1 MRTATIAAVIISI
14 QFAITGWAQVDR
26 SPLRERIP
34 KPNPAKYQQVRDGK
48 DWKNPF
54 LVVRPNGI
62 EIIGVTPRPGYI
74 SLQDVTKELEHLPSS
89 AWPYGL
95 VVAVADVGIVSGGD
109 DLPKIHANRQ
119 KLLALLKHLGIA
131 ADLWPSG

>member
-1 MRTATIAAVIISI
+1 MGTAKIATVIISL
-14 QFAITGWAQVDR
+14 QFAITGWAQVDH

-34 KPNPAKYQQVRDGK
+34 KPDPAKYSKVREGK

-62 EIIGVTPRPGYI
+62 EINGVTPRAGYI

-95 VVAVADVGIVSGGD
+95 VVAVVDAGIVSGGD
-109 DLPKIHANRQ
+109 DLPKIRRIVRSY
-119 KLLALLKHLGIA
+119 LR
-131 ADLWPSG
+131 S